1 MEFLLS
7 LNLMMMSNLNDKDDQ
22 NSSLRPTFILKKGQV
37 ESSSVIS
44 RIFSLGA
51 PVLKLS
57 EHNKKYEENS
67 VVVLFLVKVCLRNCF
82 SLHYR
87 TVLSDNWSIETV

>member
-57 EHNKKYEENS
+57 EHNKNKA
-67 VVVLFLVKVCLRNCF
+67 
-82 SLHYR
+82 
-87 TVLSDNWSIETV
+87 

>member
-67 VVVLFLVKVCLRNCF
+67 VVVLFLVKVQILYVCLRNCF
-82 SLHYR
+82 SPHYR
-87 TVLSDNWSIETV
+87 TVLSNN